1 MDIEQIVMQIN
12 SYLLYLVL
20 GLAVLVIILMVMVCI
35 NGSKLKKI
43 QHRYEA
49 FMSKEDINLEELLV
63 QYTKKLNSLLQYQKD
78 TQATLSKIESSMKTC
93 VQKVGIVR
101 YKALANVGADLSF
114 AIALLDEQNNGIV
127 LNGIYGR
134 ESSYTY
140 AKPIVDGKSTYNLS
154 EEEEEAIKQAIEKAA
169 AA

>member
-1 MDIEQIVMQIN
+1 MDIEKIVSQIN
-12 SYLLYLVL
+12 NYLLYLVL
-20 GLAVLVIILMVMVCI
+20 GLAVLVIILMIMVCV
-35 NGSKLKKI
+35 NASRLKKI
-43 QHRYEA
+43 QRRYEA

-78 TQATLSKIESSMKTC
+78 TQATLSKIESAMKTC
-93 VQKVGIVR
+93 VQKVGVVR

-114 AIALLDEQNNGIV
+114 AIALLDEQNNGVV

-140 AKPIVDGKSTYNLS
+140 AKPIIEGKSTYNLS
-154 EEEEEAIKQAIEKAA
+154 EEEEQAIKQAIEKTAVA
-169 AA
+169 